1 MVQLD
6 DYPTQLKHCYG
17 SSSHTTDVAILPIC
31 IPGNDEQTLINF
43 QNYSRSQYEKYV
55 NESGYSGAGVGGN
68 ENWMVVVF
76 VENTT
81 SWTSAG
87 GAKHSLVSEV
97 GCGHCLVSLL
107 LGILLFYLVFCN
119 FFLGSQYVCPFNNVI
134 LDLSLP
140 LDIFNSCVIKCTKN
154 L

>member
-1 MVQLD
+1 MMIYPSEVVQLD

-31 IPGNDEQTLINF
+31 IPGNDEQTLTNF

-55 NESGYSGAGVGGN
+55 NESGYRGAGVGGN

-107 LGILLFYLVFCN
+107 LGILLFYLV
-119 FFLGSQYVCPFNNVI
+119 L
-134 LDLSLP
+134 
-140 LDIFNSCVIKCTKN
+140 
-154 L
+154 